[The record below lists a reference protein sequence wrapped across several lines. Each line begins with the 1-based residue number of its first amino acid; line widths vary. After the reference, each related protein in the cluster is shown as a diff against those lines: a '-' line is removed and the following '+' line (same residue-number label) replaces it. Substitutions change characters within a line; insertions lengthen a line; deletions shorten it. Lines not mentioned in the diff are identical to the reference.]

1 MSQEGRCLIF
11 ILNTD
16 ILVITTP
23 FSLIIKADVQYIFEK
38 PQTGYFG
45 YEVPASCNL
54 ITFMCFCSLEASPQI
69 HVTLMVGGGGI
80 KHHLVCCVLPRL
92 AGGWAGRQGVC
103 SMPCLIPGE

>member
-45 YEVPASCNL
+45 YEVRVS
-54 ITFMCFCSLEASPQI
+54 
-69 HVTLMVGGGGI
+69 
-80 KHHLVCCVLPRL
+80 
-92 AGGWAGRQGVC
+92 
-103 SMPCLIPGE
+103 